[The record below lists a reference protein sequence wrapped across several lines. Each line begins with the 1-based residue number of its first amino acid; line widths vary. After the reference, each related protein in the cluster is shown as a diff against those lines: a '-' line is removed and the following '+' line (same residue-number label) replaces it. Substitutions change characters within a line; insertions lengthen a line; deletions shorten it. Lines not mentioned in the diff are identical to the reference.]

1 MLERTADGLR
11 QCISD
16 LETENTELR
25 DQLASALETATT
37 KSEPAS
43 LGSCSEFSGG
53 KSAGSCSSCG
63 DTAVTRGSSGVWSV
77 ADSEELECEVKL
89 LGEDSGAVQQ
99 LQARLAR
106 AEESCG
112 LLVAACYISWAMHH
126 ARSGPRPRRAVTLLS
141 DDALDTECR
150 DTSEV
155 RGDVTDADLTPALEL
170 RDQLQGE
177 VTQLQQLRDQLGREL
192 SQLEVARQQ
201 LGEAEESRRLVTRL
215 EERVAGLTGEA
226 TTARQEAA
234 ALHAEL
240 DTLRAR
246 DLGSRAHAEQLQRV
260 IADIE
265 QELGNADFISQ
276 SRAQAWSLREKI
288 RYLVDSESKYSES
301 VSKHEERETA
311 FRATLAEADIIM
323 TNIENDYKTR
333 LADLE
338 AERGHLRGQLTHAS
352 HAADFIRQ
360 HLPATAAD
368 QTRDLVEKLFEK
380 EKSELAFMDKIFKLE
395 NTINQLSQKANDKEI
410 LKNELNDSIKDQEE
424 TFAQIQNLRKENKE
438 LLDEI
443 VHKKEV
449 EFRCAE
455 LQQTEG
461 YLRARVEELELA
473 EAGLREALAG
483 LEARAGARER
493 RLGEEVRRLREEVTC
508 HVPAPTCDEGGQ
520 TGENLRLECDAVKEK
535 LRELT
540 AQLEEKCKQF
550 QDTEASLRTEVGSD

>member
-89 LGEDSGAVQQ
+89 LGEDGHGGAVQL

-126 ARSGPRPRRAVTLLS
+126 ARSGPRPGRAVTLLS
-141 DDALDTECR
+141 DEHR
-150 DTSEV
+150 GTSEV
-155 RGDVTDADLTPALEL
+155 PGDVTDADLTPALEL
-170 RDQLQGE
+170 RDQLHSE
-177 VTQLQQLRDQLGREL
+177 VTQLQQLRDQLGREV
-192 SQLEVARQQ
+192 SQLEAARQQ

-215 EERVAGLTGEA
+215 EERLVGLAGEA

-234 ALHAEL
+234 ALHSEL

-276 SRAQAWSLREKI
+276 SRAQAWNLREKI

-301 VSKHEERETA
+301 VTKHEERETA

-473 EAGLREALAG
+473 EAGMREALAG

-508 HVPAPTCDEGGQ
+508 HVAAPTCDEEGGQ

-535 LRELT
+535 LREMT
-540 AQLEEKCKQF
+540 AQLEEKCKLF
-550 QDTEASLRTEVGSD
+550 QDTEASLRTEVGSL

>member
-89 LGEDSGAVQQ
+89 LGEDSSAVQQ

-126 ARSGPRPRRAVTLLS
+126 ARSGPRPGRAVTLLS
-141 DDALDTECR
+141 DEHR
-150 DTSEV
+150 GTSEV
-155 RGDVTDADLTPALEL
+155 PGDVTDADLTPALEQ
-170 RDQLQGE
+170 RDQLQDE
-177 VTQLQQLRDQLGREL
+177 VTQLQQLRDQLGREV
-192 SQLEVARQQ
+192 SQLEAARQQ
-201 LGEAEESRRLVTRL
+201 LGEAEESRRRVARL
-215 EERVAGLTGEA
+215 EERVAGLAGEA

-234 ALHAEL
+234 ALHTEL

-246 DLGSRAHAEQLQRV
+246 DLGSRVHAEQLQRV

-276 SRAQAWSLREKI
+276 SRAQAWNLREKI

-301 VSKHEERETA
+301 VTKHEERETA

-483 LEARAGARER
+483 LGARER

-508 HVPAPTCDEGGQ
+508 HVSAPTCDEEGGQ

-550 QDTEASLRTEVGSD
+550 QDTEASLRTEVGSL

>member
-89 LGEDSGAVQQ
+89 LGEDSSAVQQ

-126 ARSGPRPRRAVTLLS
+126 ARSGPRPGRAVTLLS
-141 DDALDTECR
+141 DEHR
-150 DTSEV
+150 GTSEV
-155 RGDVTDADLTPALEL
+155 PGDVTDADLTPALEQ
-170 RDQLQGE
+170 RDQLQDE
-177 VTQLQQLRDQLGREL
+177 VTQLQQLRDQLGREV
-192 SQLEVARQQ
+192 SQLEAARQQ

-215 EERVAGLTGEA
+215 EERVAGLAGEA

-246 DLGSRAHAEQLQRV
+246 DLGSRVHAEQLQRV

-276 SRAQAWSLREKI
+276 SRAQAWNLREKI

-301 VSKHEERETA
+301 VTKHEERETA

-483 LEARAGARER
+483 LGARER

-508 HVPAPTCDEGGQ
+508 HVSAPTCDEEGGQ

-550 QDTEASLRTEVGSD
+550 QDTEASLRTEVGSL